1 MHDTLELWH
10 WRVTDKV
17 SRRQFITRHRMTQ
30 ADALDFD
37 PAAERIEGTL
47 ERRVV
52 RADPW
57 SIRHERMAA
66 QGGVRR
72 SSSDR

>member
-1 MHDTLELWH
+1 MHDIIELWH

-17 SRRQFITRHRMTQ
+17 SRRCFITRHRMTQ

-37 PAAERIEGTL
+37 PFAERIEGSL

-52 RADPW
+52 RHDPW
-57 SIRHERMAA
+57 SIEHERPTA
-66 QGGVRR
+66 QGSVIR
-72 SSSDR
+72 

>member
-1 MHDTLELWH
+1 MHDIMELWH

-37 PAAERIEGTL
+37 PAAERVEGSL
-47 ERRVV
+47 DRRVV
-52 RADPW
+52 RGDPR
-57 SIRHERMAA
+57 SIPHERPSAP
-66 QGGVRR
+66 GSVVR
-72 SSSDR
+72 